1 MLRAQT
7 RGNFGISEVFV
18 TLDDEVATN
27 PEARTQPEW
36 DLTQFEDVGGPLPTP
51 PKDILLM

>member
-7 RGNFGISEVFV
+7 IGNFRISEVFV

-27 PEARTQPEW
+27 PEAQAQPEW
-36 DLTQFEDVGGPLPTP
+36 DLTQFE
-51 PKDILLM
+51 